1 MLTTLVLW
9 SPENNGRILSMLSLV
24 ATPIG
29 HLEDLSLRAARTLEA
44 ADIIACEDTRT
55 TRKLV
60 TLTQLQVRAKY
71 LPYHDHNGARMRPVL
86 IRALQEG
93 KSVALVSDAGTPLV
107 SDPGFKLVAACHE
120 AGISVTSIPGPSAP
134 IVGLSL
140 AGLPSDKFVFQGF
153 VPSATGAAR
162 RSISASVPL
171 EMTQIWFESAKRLP
185 ATLQMMAELYG
196 DRLAVV
202 ARELTKLHEEVRRAP
217 LRELAES
224 YAASGPP
231 KGEIVLL
238 IAGPDKN
245 AAAADADDINA
256 LLSAALKRGTLKD
269 AVQEVATITGQSRK
283 SVYQQAL
290 ALRQDT

>member
-1 MLTTLVLW
+1 
-9 SPENNGRILSMLSLV
+9 MLSLV

-60 TLTQLQVRAKY
+60 SLSQLTVRGKF
-71 LPYHDHNGARMRPVL
+71 LPYHDHNGEKMRPVL
-86 IRALQEG
+86 LRALQEG
-93 KSVALVSDAGTPLV
+93 KSIALVSDAGTPLI

-140 AGLPSDKFVFQGF
+140 AGLPSDRFAFQGF
-153 VPSATGAAR
+153 VPSAAGAAR
-162 RSISASVPL
+162 RAISASVQM
-171 EMTQIWFESAKRLP
+171 EMTQIWFDSPRRLP
-185 ATLQMMAELYG
+185 ATLNLMAEIYG
-196 DRLAVV
+196 NRLAVV
-202 ARELTKLHEEVRRAP
+202 ARELTKLHEEIRRAP
-217 LRELAES
+217 LAELAAF

-238 IAGPDKN
+238 IAGSDKSASN
-245 AAAADADDINA
+245 TDASDIDTLLAAA
-256 LLSAALKRGTLKD
+256 LERSSLKD

-290 ALRQDT
+290 ALQQTK